1 MINLLDMSPAGP
13 DPASVRLTEYAHGA
27 GCGCKIAPNVL
38 EKLLTSEVTSAF
50 DPRLLVGNETRD
62 DAAVFD
68 LGDGTALVSTTDF
81 FAPIVDDPT
90 DFGRIASVN
99 ALSDVYAMGGTPL
112 MAIAIL
118 GWPVNTLPIEAA
130 KLVVDGARMA
140 CAEAGI
146 PLAGG
151 HSIDTLEPI
160 FGLAVSGRVQLAHLR
175 TNASAQAGDVLYLT
189 KPLGVGILATA
200 EKNKTL
206 KAEHV
211 GIARDSMV
219 RLNSIGA
226 VFGTLPYVHAITD
239 VTGFGLGGHVI
250 ELCQGAQVSAEIFFD
265 AIPRLHPDLDWY
277 IHQAQIPSGTGR
289 NAESYGAL
297 VSPLQPAERAL
308 LFDPQTSGGLL
319 VAVDGNHQ
327 HDFEALARDH
337 GYTLRPI
344 GRITPRTDPIVTLQ

>member
-1 MINLLDMSPAGP
+1 MSPAGP

-140 CAEAGI
+140 CA
-146 PLAGG
+146 
-151 HSIDTLEPI
+151 
-160 FGLAVSGRVQLAHLR
+160 
-175 TNASAQAGDVLYLT
+175 
-189 KPLGVGILATA
+189 
-200 EKNKTL
+200 
-206 KAEHV
+206 
-211 GIARDSMV
+211 
-219 RLNSIGA
+219 
-226 VFGTLPYVHAITD
+226 
-239 VTGFGLGGHVI
+239 
-250 ELCQGAQVSAEIFFD
+250 
-265 AIPRLHPDLDWY
+265 
-277 IHQAQIPSGTGR
+277 
-289 NAESYGAL
+289 
-297 VSPLQPAERAL
+297 
-308 LFDPQTSGGLL
+308 
-319 VAVDGNHQ
+319 
-327 HDFEALARDH
+327 
-337 GYTLRPI
+337 
-344 GRITPRTDPIVTLQ
+344 